1 MKRSTLIASALFSTL
16 TLLFSGCVAQ
26 PEPAGPVVIDKTLPQ
41 VSLNGFLSDT
51 DAIAF
56 EWKPVTDSRVKG
68 IRIYRDNPEDKD
80 KKTYRIA
87 TVDSTLSTHYIDTG
101 LTPNTVYRYRFT
113 TFDAKG
119 NESQPDATVTAKTLS
134 IPEPVTFFTATKE
147 LARSAKLL
155 WRPHPDL
162 RVTGYDIERLDPDE
176 KEFHHVDTVK
186 GRLNAEYIDRGLDDN
201 AVYRYR
207 IRAVMFDGTMTA
219 PSTVVT
225 VATKPLPLPPKN
237 LKASNGGIGTV
248 TLRWEASENKDVTAY
263 NVYRASSAEGYYS
276 FLAKVSN
283 PSYIDKTNENGASY
297 YYKIAALDKD
307 GLESLPS
314 EPANGTTKA
323 APASPKLTGLAY
335 KNNAIV
341 ITWDGSDAR
350 TVSYELVKKTYL
362 GWFDT
367 EQTVIRGI
375 KTTSFTDPNVS
386 KGTEYGY
393 AVIAVDA
400 DGLKSD
406 PSDSKTLILEAE

>member
-1 MKRSTLIASALFSTL
+1 MKRSTLIASVLFSAL
-16 TLLFSGCVAQ
+16 SLLFSGCVGQ

-41 VSLNGFLSDT
+41 VDLNGHLSDT

-56 EWKPVTDSRVKG
+56 EWKPVTDPRVAG
-68 IRIYRDNPEDKD
+68 IRIYRDNPDEKD

-87 TVDSTLSTHYIDTG
+87 TIDGTLTTHYVDKD
-101 LTPNTVYRYRFT
+101 LTPSTVYRYRFT

-119 NESQPDATVTAKTLS
+119 HESQPEATVTAKTLS
-134 IPEPVTFFTATKE
+134 LPEPVTFFTATKE

-162 RVTGYDIERLDPDE
+162 RVTGYEIERLDPDE
-176 KEFHHVDTVK
+176 KEFHRVDLVK

-207 IRAVMFDGTMTA
+207 IRAVSFDGKMSA
-219 PSTVVT
+219 PSAVVT

-237 LKASNGGIGTV
+237 LQASRGGIHAV
-248 TLRWEASENKDVTAY
+248 TLRWEASENKDVAFY
-263 NVYRASSAEGYYS
+263 NVYRSGNAEGYYS
-276 FLAKVSN
+276 YLAKVSK
-283 PSYIDKTNENGASY
+283 PAFIDKTDENGANY
-297 YYKIAALDKD
+297 FYKVTAVDKD

-323 APASPKLTGLAY
+323 APFAPELTGLSL
-335 KNNAIV
+335 KENAV
-341 ITWDGSDAR
+341 VVTWDSSDAR

-367 EQTVIRGI
+367 KQSIIRGI
-375 KTTSFTDPNVS
+375 KTTSFTDVNVIP
-386 KGTEYGY
+386 GTEYGY

-400 DGLKSD
+400 DGLKSA
-406 PSDSKTLILEAE
+406 PSDTKTIMLEAE